1 MILSAA
7 GTLTNSCRFKLG
19 NDLVD
24 VRSVALDRMRDRA
37 ATQRTEPFPV
47 SREIH
52 LRDRN
57 ILTLDVAP
65 DIHFGP
71 IEQWLD
77 ANVLAFGRA
86 GCELSPEFRRL
97 VFVIPFELRIA
108 QGKISFLYA
117 RRTLFAHD
125 SDIQHVHCD

>member
-65 DIHFGP
+65 DIDFGP

-97 VFVIPFELRIA
+97 VFVIPFELRVA
-108 QGKISFLYA
+108 RGKRSFLSLL
-117 RRTLFAHD
+117 LFFFPPD
-125 SDIQHVHCD
+125 SRI